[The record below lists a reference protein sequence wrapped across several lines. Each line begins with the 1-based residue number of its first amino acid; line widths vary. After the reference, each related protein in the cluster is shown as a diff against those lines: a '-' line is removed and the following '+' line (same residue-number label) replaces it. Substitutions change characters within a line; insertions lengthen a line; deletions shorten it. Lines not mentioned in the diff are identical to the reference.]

1 MLALG
6 AMAKGIGSLGKK
18 TKKVDTKKFAGKK
31 DGKEPKPDA
40 EPKGELVPSPGGAI
54 IKKIVDVKIDPPEE
68 IKTDPKDPVGGVLVV
83 IRKSTID
90 AEKALKNEQKA
101 HKKKFKKDQKKAQK
115 KKRIAR
121 ESWLEGASKKIGAAT
136 GAIASKTGI
145 TSLWDTIIQLISV
158 TFLGWLTRYLP
169 QILGFAKFVIEWVG
183 KIGSFIAMLVTPVIK
198 GVMWIAGAGAK
209 LVSMLLGTDPEEA
222 AQKNLLGNLADIQ
235 KKVPLMEAAFAA
247 FMVFGGIGKI
257 KKLRKP
263 GEVKPKSKKKLSKAD
278 RRNAAKK
285 RLRNRKANKNL
296 KKVKDF
302 GRKKATQIKGA
313 VAKKSGKIGKVASK
327 VGSKIGKVA
336 GKVGKLGGKLM
347 KGMKFLGKFAKIPI
361 IGPLIVAVTQI
372 LAGEPIAKALFMG
385 LGAALGGGLGTVLA
399 GALTATGI
407 GSVLAPIA
415 MILGEGIGMF
425 VGELLYE
432 AMLGKGPGAAMK
444 RLGEVVGGIF
454 KGIGNVGKAI
464 MKFIFGGGIWKFLGN
479 ILGGMGKL
487 IGWLFSPK
495 GLLGLLGKVGG
506 MGLKILKFLLI
517 DMIPMA
523 IRGIG
528 NAGKAVLDWIGAG
541 IGRMITNFPMVEF
554 PQEGIGDMV
563 SGFVEKIPLIGGI
576 IDWEVP
582 DWVGIPKPLKGQS
595 IRKILGKL
603 PSIPDALGWIFSK
616 IPGLDR
622 FVKDGQVKGM
632 PAIWQLF
639 NPLFMP
645 KFAMQSFFPPK
656 GGGDSISSQIS
667 SGGDGPTKDTKDKE
681 IKGKGSEEKSKTASS
696 ISSSASYDKKGG
708 GRGGMAPVNTKQMQ
722 KGAGDAGG
730 SGGGTTIEALNKYE
744 LVSTYSK
751 AMMLAKLYK
760 D

>member
-1 MLALG
+1 MIGMALG
-6 AMAKGIGSLGKK
+6 AMAKGVGKSLGKK
-18 TKKVDTKKFAGKK
+18 TDKKVNAKKFAGKAEQTK
-31 DGKEPKPDA
+31 ADA
-40 EPKGELVPSPGGAI
+40 KPKGELVHSPGGEI
-54 IKKIVDVKIDPPEE
+54 IKKVVDVKIDPPEE
-68 IKTDPKDPVGGVLVV
+68 IKTDKEDPVGGVLVV

-101 HKKKFKKDQKKAQK
+101 HKKKFKKDQKKAEKQ
-115 KKRIAR
+115 KRIAK
-121 ESWLEGASKKIGAAT
+121 ESWLEGAAKKMGNLA
-136 GAIASKTGI
+136 GGIASKTGV
-145 TSLWDTIIQLISV
+145 TSLWDTIIQLAGV
-158 TFLGWLTRYLP
+158 VFLGWMTRYLP

-183 KIGSFIAMLVTPVIK
+183 KIGRFMAMLIKPVVI
-198 GVMWIAGAGAK
+198 GVIWIAGAGAK

-235 KKVPLMEAAFAA
+235 KKIPLMEAAFAA
-247 FMVFGGIGKI
+247 FMILGAKGKI
-257 KKLRKP
+257 KKHRKP
-263 GEVKPKSKKKLSKAD
+263 GAPKPKKKLTKGQ
-278 RRNAAKK
+278 RRAAAKQ
-285 RLRNRKANKNL
+285 RRTRMKAKKNL
-296 KKVKDF
+296 KKVSKWGKKNVRKIKDA
-302 GRKKATQIKGA
+302 GLRKVGPTARKAVKG
-313 VAKKSGKIGKVASK
+313 

-336 GKVGKLGGKLM
+336 GKVGKLAGKLG
-347 KGMKFLGKFAKIPI
+347 KGLKMLGKFAKVPI

-399 GALTATGI
+399 GALAATGI
-407 GSVLAPIA
+407 GSVLSPLA

-432 AMLGKGPGAAMK
+432 SMLGKGPGAAMK

-479 ILGGMGKL
+479 ILGGMGKV
-487 IGWLFSPK
+487 IAWLFSPK
-495 GLLGLLGKVGG
+495 GLLGLLGKVGS
-506 MGLKILKFLLI
+506 MGLKVLKFLLI

-582 DWVGIPKPLKGQS
+582 NWVGIPKALKGQS

-645 KFAMQSFFPPK
+645 KFAMQSFFPPR

-667 SGGDGPTKDTKDKE
+667 EGGDGPSRDE
-681 IKGKGSEEKSKTASS
+681 GIKGKGSEEKGKTASS

-708 GRGGMAPVNTKQMQ
+708 GRGGMIPVNTKQMK
-722 KGAGDAGG
+722 KGGAAAV
-730 SGGGTTIEALNKYE
+730 GGGGGGITIDALNKYE

>member
-18 TKKVDTKKFAGKK
+18 TKKVNTGKFAGKK
-31 DGKEPKPDA
+31 DGKESKPDA

-54 IKKIVDVKIDPPEE
+54 IKKVVDVKIDPPEE
-68 IKTDPKDPVGGVLVV
+68 IKTDPNDPVGGVLVV

-115 KKRIAR
+115 QKRIAR

-136 GAIASKTGI
+136 GAIASKTGV

-183 KIGSFIAMLVTPVIK
+183 KIGRFMAMLIKPVVI
-198 GVMWIAGAGAK
+198 GVIWIAGAGAK

-247 FMVFGGIGKI
+247 FMVLGTAGKI
-257 KKLRKP
+257 KRHRKP
-263 GEVKPKSKKKLSKAD
+263 GAPKPKKKLTKAQ
-278 RRNAAKK
+278 RRQAAKR
-285 RLRNRKANKNL
+285 RLQNRKANKNL

-313 VAKKSGKIGKVASK
+313 VAKKSGKIGKAASK

-399 GALTATGI
+399 GALAATGI
-407 GSVLAPIA
+407 GSVLSPLA

-432 AMLGKGPGAAMK
+432 SMLGKGPGAAMK

-464 MKFIFGGGIWKFLGN
+464 MKFVFGGGIWKFLGN
-479 ILGGMGKL
+479 IFGGMGKM
-487 IGWLFSPK
+487 IMWLFSPQ
-495 GLLGLLGKVGG
+495 GLLGLLGKAGG

-523 IRGIG
+523 LRKVA

-541 IGRMITNFPMVEF
+541 IGRMIKNFPMVEF

-563 SGFVEKIPLIGGI
+563 SGFVEKIPLIGKM

-582 DWVGIPKPLKGQS
+582 NWVGIPKALKGQS
-595 IRKILGKL
+595 IRKILGNL

-645 KFAMQSFFPPK
+645 KFTMQSFFPPK
-656 GGGDSISSQIS
+656 SGGDSIADKVNAAAT
-667 SGGDGPTKDTKDKE
+667 GGTKKE
-681 IKGKGSEEKSKTASS
+681 EVEGKGSEEKSKTASS
-696 ISSSASYDKKGG
+696 ISGSASYDKKG
-708 GRGGMAPVNTKQMQ
+708 GRGGMAPVNTKQM
-722 KGAGDAGG
+722 KKGGGGAGGG
-730 SGGGTTIEALNKYE
+730 GGGTTIEALNKYE